1 VMKGGG
7 TTLVGTLPMAFS
19 RSTIFRTFFAML
31 FSTIVYGLAVGL
43 ALIPAVVASVPM
55 PDAPHLRVE
64 EFGDEQARKGD
75 EEATPKTSKN

>member
-1 VMKGGG
+1 MKGGG

-31 FSTIVYGLAVGL
+31 FSTIVYGLAVGP

-64 EFGDEQARKGD
+64 SRDEQARKGD